1 MFIEFCT
8 ALNESTDYQGGQ
20 KFHLEKT
27 FLSSME
33 LPVSRFPEN
42 PRKPRKVSKP
52 KQDFGVLFGRSGAK
66 PKTLNSPWFPGHPR
80 MLKKGRRTYL
90 DFCCIKAISSTVRLF
105 FKALCG
111 LAKKKLAIHEKILPP
126 SC

>member
-90 DFCCIKAISSTVRLF
+90 DFCCSRQYPAQCDF
-105 FKALCG
+105 FSKLCV
-111 LAKKKLAIHEKILPP
+111 AWQKKTCD
-126 SC
+126 S